1 MMKRSPDDYD
11 EEEVKEIGGDQ
22 VKYRERGEEGEE
34 GGEEDDEE
42 EK

>member
-11 EEEVKEIGGDQ
+11 EEAVKEIGGDQ
-22 VKYRERGEEGEE
+22 VKYREKGEEGD
-34 GGEEDDEE
+34 EEDDEE